1 MILDVYMALISFA
14 SCLITIILGK
24 ILVPILIKFKFGQ
37 TILKIGPS
45 WHQKKQGTPTMGGLI
60 FIFGI
65 LFSLFIFVPLYFINS
80 TKNSNNNILFL
91 ETDLVITKILSG
103 LIMALGFGTIGFID
117 DFIKVKRGKNLGLS
131 AKQKLVLQFM
141 VASLFLGAIYLSETY
156 YCGAAKTVINIPF
169 LGILNLDLFYWIF
182 SAIIIVGIVNAVNL
196 NDGIDGLCG
205 SVSMIVA
212 FGFILIS
219 KIFNMQNMGFI
230 SSAMFGGCL
239 GFLFWNFYPAKIFM
253 GDTGSLFLGGL
264 ICALGFIFNNIS
276 LLILF
281 SMTYILEMFSVI
293 LQVIYFKISKGKRLF
308 KMSPIHHHFEMIGFS
323 ERKICII
330 FALTTLFFIFSGI
343 LLLVINQI

>member
-45 WHQKKQGTPTMGGLI
+45 WHQKKQGTPTMGGLM

-65 LFSLFIFVPLYFINS
+65 LFSIFIFVPCYFVNLINFE
-80 TKNSNNNILFL
+80 NNIFL
-91 ETDLVITKILSG
+91 ETDLMLTKLLSG

-131 AKQKLVLQFM
+131 AKQKLILQFM

-156 YCGAAKTVINIPF
+156 YCGSVKTNINIPF
-169 LGILNLDLFYWIF
+169 FGILNLDLFYWIF

-196 NDGIDGLCG
+196 NDGVDGLCG

-219 KIFNMQNMGFI
+219 RIFNMQGIGFI

-239 GFLFWNFYPAKIFM
+239 GFLFWNFYPAKVFM

-264 ICALGFIFNNIS
+264 ICAMGFIFNNIS

-323 ERKICII
+323 EKKICII
-330 FALTTLFFIFSGI
+330 FALATLFFIFTGI